1 MRINTALIL
10 CAGFGKRLNP
20 LTLEVPKPLLRLRE
34 ITMLESC
41 INTIIKLEAKKIFIN
56 TFHLGEQISEFIKS
70 KNFSID
76 IQIVNDGKNILNTGG
91 GILSMINHSQDN
103 DFIIFNPD
111 TLWQENYIDE
121 INSMIKLYFSKRLD
135 NILLLAKKDL
145 SFDKNLKGDFDLRDN
160 FLKKSD
166 KNDFIY
172 IGCQILNKNLF
183 NKFKVSSFPISEI
196 WNQLLEKNKLNGF
209 ESSNKFYHLTNLEIF
224 KKLQGL

>member
-10 CAGFGKRLNP
+10 CAGFGKRLSP

-121 INSMIKLYFSKRLD
+121 INLMKKLYFSKKLD
-135 NILLLAKKDL
+135 NILLLVNKDL

-183 NKFKVSSFPISEI
+183 NKFKVSPFPISKI
-196 WNQLLEKNKLNGF
+196 WTQCL
-209 ESSNKFYHLTNLEIF
+209 
-224 KKLQGL
+224 KKIN

>member
-10 CAGFGKRLNP
+10 CAGFGKRLSP

-41 INTIIKLEAKKIFIN
+41 INTIIKLEVKKIFIN

-172 IGCQILNKNLF
+172 IGCQILKKNLF

>member
-10 CAGFGKRLNP
+10 CAGFGKRLSP

-41 INTIIKLEAKKIFIN
+41 INTIIKLEVKKIFIN

-183 NKFKVSSFPISEI
+183 NKFKVSSFPISKI
-196 WNQLLEKNKLNGF
+196 WNQLLEKNELNGF

>member
-10 CAGFGKRLNP
+10 CAGFGKRLSP